1 MKTLLHR
8 MTRIRKK
15 HHNAMVSS
23 IKDFE
28 DISMQQ
34 PRDSRKSSP
43 SMKILETVR
52 MDSEMTFYRFLHKT
66 YLTILMG

>member
-1 MKTLLHR
+1 
-8 MTRIRKK
+8 
-15 HHNAMVSS
+15 MVRS

-43 SMKILETVR
+43 FKKILETVR
-52 MDSEMTFYRFLHKT
+52 MDSEMTFIDFYTRL
-66 YLTILMG
+66 I